1 MSTCSNSKM
10 QTADPAR
17 TPAFNSNMIFNPQ
30 AVSWSV
36 QCPHSKQTLPEH
48 ISPKSRD
55 FESWTTHFDAH
66 TTQETEDFSG
76 ELNSTTASWSWSKPH
91 SWSRL
96 DTVPKPCGVTAK
108 GQTHTKMTCLNPLIE
123 VDLISTCCDW
133 QHVWTYISIYSNIFQ
148 WFLNI
153 CIRK

>member
-36 QCPHSKQTLPEH
+36 QMCPVSTQQTLPEH
-48 ISPKSRD
+48 ISPKSTD
-55 FESWTTHFDAH
+55 FESWTTHFD
-66 TTQETEDFSG
+66 TRTSQETEDFSG
-76 ELNSTTASWSWSKPH
+76 DLNSTTASWSWSKPH

-96 DTVPKPCGVTAK
+96 DNQTTAESVRRVK
-108 GQTHTKMTCLNPLIE
+108 HTQTQTLWLKWIWYQLAVNCNMFGHTCLITLYA
-123 VDLISTCCDW
+123 
-133 QHVWTYISIYSNIFQ
+133 QIFV
-148 WFLNI
+148 
-153 CIRK
+153 